1 MVKAT
6 FTTAA
11 ILGLL
16 TGSVW
21 GYYTARELSGTM
33 ELVDATSVSQVT
45 SHFST
50 EQFERADID
59 HARTAVLSE
68 INVLEQF
75 ELATNEMTYRGQ
87 LGYAYARLGTIEES
101 AKHPDAARQAFLQAR
116 SWFKRGF
123 GHDLTDDQMKEALR
137 RMDHAFDQ
145 L

>member
-1 MVKAT
+1 ME
-6 FTTAA
+6 FTAA
-11 ILGLL
+11 ASASQL
-16 TGSVW
+16 T
-21 GYYTARELSGTM
+21 
-33 ELVDATSVSQVT
+33 SQ
-45 SHFST
+45 FAAQ
-50 EQFERADID
+50 QFRHADTD
-59 HARTAVLSE
+59 HARSAVLSE

-123 GHDLTDDQMKEALR
+123 GHDLTDDQMKEALK
-137 RMDHAFDQ
+137 RMDRVFDQ